1 MPKSVVVAVMSCA
14 FIYKLIKNYT
24 MTKENA
30 EELKKMILNEMNLRE
45 DFREKRKQLESL
57 VDPISKH
64 VRLCCEWWEK
74 NLPNAKEV
82 AVIMDN
88 GATLKLT
95 KPSLEK
101 CSVESYLPFGVDFSE
116 CEVIDFN

>member
-1 MPKSVVVAVMSCA
+1 M
-14 FIYKLIKNYT
+14 N
-24 MTKENA
+24 KETAN
-30 EELKKMILNEMNLRE
+30 ELKAQILKEMDFRKE
-45 DFREKRKQLESL
+45 FREKRKELENM

-82 AVIMDN
+82 AIIMDN
-88 GATLKLT
+88 GTTLKLT
-95 KPSLEK
+95 KPTLEK

-116 CEVIDFN
+116 CKVIDFN

>member
-1 MPKSVVVAVMSCA
+1 MLCDGA
-14 FIYKLIKNYT
+14 FIYKQIKIYK
-24 MTKENA
+24 MTKENSK
-30 EELKKMILNEMNLRE
+30 ELKKMILDEMKFRE
-45 DFREKRKQLESL
+45 DFRNKRKELEKM

-74 NLPNAKEV
+74 NLPNAKEI

-88 GATLKLT
+88 GTSLKLT

>member
-1 MPKSVVVAVMSCA
+1 
-14 FIYKLIKNYT
+14 

-45 DFREKRKQLESL
+45 DFIEKRKQLESL
-57 VDPISKH
+57 VYPISKH

-101 CSVESYLPFGVDFSE
+101 CIVESYLPFGVDFSE

>member
-1 MPKSVVVAVMSCA
+1 
-14 FIYKLIKNYT
+14 
-24 MTKENA
+24 MTKENT
-30 EELKKMILNEMNLRE
+30 EELRQMILTEMNLRE
-45 DFREKRKQLESL
+45 DFRAKRKELERM

-74 NLPNAKEV
+74 HLPNAKEI

-88 GATLKLT
+88 GTSLKLT
-95 KPSLEK
+95 KPTLEK
-101 CSVESYLPFGVDFSE
+101 CSVETYLPFGVDFLE

>member
-1 MPKSVVVAVMSCA
+1 MPKSVVVAVMRWC

-24 MTKENA
+24 MTKEKA

-45 DFREKRKQLESL
+45 DFREKRKQFESL

-64 VRLCCEWWEK
+64 VRMCCEWWEK

>member
-1 MPKSVVVAVMSCA
+1 
-14 FIYKLIKNYT
+14 
-24 MTKENA
+24 
-30 EELKKMILNEMNLRE
+30 MNLRE

-116 CEVIDFN
+116 CEVIDFNQHLAQRPVAWLSGGRFKTKPQQIKTNY